1 MLSLFSRQSDKP
13 GPSLEE
19 FMELQ
24 AKVAQL
30 LKRNEELEAQ
40 NQILLQQNVDTLNQD
55 RIKDM
60 TLTLT
65 NNCVANLSMLQ
76 DEFSSSID
84 LLSET
89 QDVSNKN
96 QQNAIKMQNMLL
108 EGLRNVEGKLNDFHQ
123 TVMQVQHDFSSISG
137 VITLITDISDQTN
150 LLALNA
156 AIEAARA
163 GEHGKGFAVVADE
176 VRNLAERTQRATKEI
191 EMNMAVVQ
199 QNFTKMQSDTDIVV
213 NEMRRLAEHN
223 ETMDDMNRLS
233 NDINFNSQKA
243 LSSIFTSLVKLDHV
257 LFKVRGYK
265 AMFED
270 NLGEKFV
277 DHHHCRLGHW
287 YEHGRGK
294 ELYHKYPDYPRL
306 EPAHKELHDNIKNA
320 HDVLIKHENLDRCID
335 QIHKYLQD
343 AERASERVMGLLDS
357 ITRDR
362 ILDLEI
368 EFNKQ
373 SSLTKGSVY

>member
-1 MLSLFSRQSDKP
+1 
-13 GPSLEE
+13 
-19 FMELQ
+19 MELEDKF
-24 AKVAQL
+24 AKL

-40 NQILLQQNVDTLNQD
+40 NQILLQQNEDTLNQD

-65 NNCVANLSMLQ
+65 NNCVSNLAMLQ

-89 QDVSNKN
+89 QDASNKN
-96 QQNAIKMQNMLL
+96 QQSTIKMQDMLI
-108 EGLRNVEGKLNDFHQ
+108 EGLRNVESKLNDFHQ
-123 TVMQVQHDFSSISG
+123 TVTQVQHDFSSISG

-191 EMNMAVVQ
+191 EMNMAIVQ
-199 QNFTKMQSDTDIVV
+199 QNFTKMQSDTDVV
-213 NEMRRLAEHN
+213 VDEMRTLVEHN

-294 ELYHKYPDYPRL
+294 ELYSKYSDFPKL

-320 HDVLIKHENLDRCID
+320 HDILIKHENLDRCID

-343 AERASERVMGLLDS
+343 AENASKKVMSLLDS
-357 ITRDR
+357 ITKDR
-362 ILDLEI
+362 ISDLEI

-373 SSLTKGSVY
+373 PSLSKSNVY

>member
-1 MLSLFSRQSDKP
+1 MSMTNSCVSNL
-13 GPSLEE
+13 
-19 FMELQ
+19 
-24 AKVAQL
+24 
-30 LKRNEELEAQ
+30 N
-40 NQILLQQNVDTLNQD
+40 LLQ
-55 RIKDM
+55 
-60 TLTLT
+60 
-65 NNCVANLSMLQ
+65 S
-76 DEFSSSID
+76 EFSDSIT
-84 LLSET
+84 LLNDT
-89 QDVSNKN
+89 QELSTKN
-96 QQNAIKMQNMLL
+96 QKNTIKIQDMLL
-108 EGLRNVEGKLNDFHQ
+108 EGLSHMEDRLQDFHE
-123 TVMQVQHDFSSISG
+123 TVAQVQKDFVSISG
-137 VITLITDISDQTN
+137 VISLIIDISDQIN

-191 EMNMAVVQ
+191 EMNMAIVQ
-199 QNFTKMQSDTDIVV
+199 QNFTKMQSDTDVV
-213 NEMRRLAEHN
+213 VDEMRTLVEHN

-294 ELYHKYPDYPRL
+294 ELYSKYSDFPKL

-320 HDVLIKHENLDRCID
+320 HDILIKHENLDKCID

-343 AERASERVMGLLDS
+343 AENASKKVMSLLDS
-357 ITRDR
+357 ITKDR
-362 ILDLEI
+362 ISDLEI

-373 SSLTKGSVY
+373 PSLSKGNVY

>member
-1 MLSLFSRQSDKP
+1 MLNLFNKHTKP
-13 GPSLEE
+13 HPSLEE
-19 FMELQ
+19 FMELEDKF
-24 AKVAQL
+24 AKL

-40 NQILLQQNVDTLNQD
+40 NQILLQQNEDTLNQD

-65 NNCVANLSMLQ
+65 NNCVSNLAMLQ

-89 QDVSNKN
+89 QNASNQN
-96 QQNAIKMQNMLL
+96 QQSTIKMQNMLI
-108 EGLRNVEGKLNDFHQ
+108 EGLRNVESKLNDFHQ
-123 TVMQVQHDFSSISG
+123 TVTQVQHDFSSISG

-191 EMNMAVVQ
+191 EMNMAIVQ
-199 QNFTKMQSDTDIVV
+199 QNFTKMQSDTDVV
-213 NEMRRLAEHN
+213 VDEMRTLVEHN

-294 ELYHKYPDYPRL
+294 ELYSKYSDFPKL

-320 HDVLIKHENLDRCID
+320 HDILIKHENLDRCID

-343 AERASERVMGLLDS
+343 AENASKRVMSLLDS
-357 ITRDR
+357 ITKDR

-373 SSLTKGSVY
+373 SSLSKGNVY